1 MFLLLRRFLGEL
13 PEQQAGQRTFL
24 WASGLLEM
32 SEQLEVA
39 AQTVGF
45 EAHTVG
51 LSSVATPTWKTFFQ
65 C

>member
-13 PEQQAGQRTFL
+13 PEQQAGQRALL

-39 AQTVGF
+39 ARTVKPG
-45 EAHTVG
+45 T
-51 LSSVATPTWKTFFQ
+51 L
-65 C
+65 